1 MVVLFTEALLRAR
14 RIANTACITPFNRR
28 DNSPRELVTLR
39 RSHIYREQGPWIPEP
54 VPQRPPSPLCQW
66 LLGADRGEPSS
77 TGFAGSPR
85 GAHSCSEALTAQL
98 HSDLDQG
105 HLSGDEKG
113 AAGTRGP
120 QGLRLKA
127 GSGEGTKGTAVMLAG
142 GSSVGME
149 EAWSFWR
156 DGQPPR
162 ALNPVLN
169 LPASLSSSGG
179 RG

>member
-1 MVVLFTEALLRAR
+1 MR
-14 RIANTACITPFNRR
+14 RRITPFSRR
-28 DNSPRELVTLR
+28 ENSPRELVTLR

-77 TGFAGSPR
+77 TGLAGSPR
-85 GAHSCSEALTAQL
+85 GAHSCSDAVTAQL

-113 AAGTRGP
+113 ATGTRGHWHK
-120 QGLRLKA
+120 GA
-127 GSGEGTKGTAVMLAG
+127 TGVEAEGWSGEGTKRTAVMLAG
-142 GSSVGME
+142 GSGVGME

>member
-1 MVVLFTEALLRAR
+1 MTAR
-14 RIANTACITPFNRR
+14 
-28 DNSPRELVTLR
+28 
-39 RSHIYREQGPWIPEP
+39 
-54 VPQRPPSPLCQW
+54 
-66 LLGADRGEPSS
+66 
-77 TGFAGSPR
+77 
-85 GAHSCSEALTAQL
+85 L

-113 AAGTRGP
+113 ATV
-120 QGLRLKA
+120 QGVRLKA

-142 GSSVGME
+142 GSGVGME

-156 DGQPPR
+156 DGQTLR

-169 LPASLSSSGG
+169 LPPSLSSSGG

>member
-1 MVVLFTEALLRAR
+1 MIVVPAPPWLSGGVSELRAGLCTAPCTARAASVSAANCGRAVHGGSAEGQAHCKYCLCSCVR
-14 RIANTACITPFNRR
+14 RRITPFSRR
-28 DNSPRELVTLR
+28 ENSPRELVTLR

-113 AAGTRGP
+113 PLAQGGHRG
-120 QGLRLKA
+120 
-127 GSGEGTKGTAVMLAG
+127 
-142 GSSVGME
+142 
-149 EAWSFWR
+149 
-156 DGQPPR
+156 
-162 ALNPVLN
+162 
-169 LPASLSSSGG
+169 
-179 RG
+179 